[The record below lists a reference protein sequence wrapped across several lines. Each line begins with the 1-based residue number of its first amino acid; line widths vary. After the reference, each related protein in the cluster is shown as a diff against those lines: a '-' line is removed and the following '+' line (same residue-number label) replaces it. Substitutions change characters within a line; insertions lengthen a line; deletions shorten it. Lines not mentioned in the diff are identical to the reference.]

1 MSDPN
6 QTAWASK
13 VLVDKVLKILVKL
26 LKPGGTFVTKVM
38 RKDPNVFMNFFEE
51 VEFIKPK
58 SSRSDSDEIFVI
70 CSYFKGE
77 KTEFMAFCF

>member
-70 CSYFKGE
+70 CYDFKGE
-77 KTEFMAFCF
+77 KMEFMALCF

>member
-1 MSDPN
+1 M
-6 QTAWASK
+6 
-13 VLVDKVLKILVKL
+13 KL

-38 RKDPNVFMNFFEE
+38 RKDTNVFKNFFEE

-70 CSYFKGE
+70 CYDFKGE
-77 KTEFMAFCF
+77 KNGIHGVLFLVIASFVFWVYCRKINKAEK